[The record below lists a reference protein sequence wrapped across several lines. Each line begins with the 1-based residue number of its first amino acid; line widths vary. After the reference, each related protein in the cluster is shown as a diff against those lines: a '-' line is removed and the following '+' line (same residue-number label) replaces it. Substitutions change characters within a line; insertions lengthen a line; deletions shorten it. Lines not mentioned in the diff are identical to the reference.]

1 MSPAGEKKQTTTKK
15 KKENLE
21 GGLCLT
27 WQLSFNSLFLESL
40 LAGSLWPCWFLR
52 EIKQQEQ
59 MAPGRLVSQQVKLKD
74 AAVLI
79 SGSPPASPRRF
90 SSLPPSLTFLI
101 SGADL
106 GPLAVKYVFITSV
119 FTEVPPCLRDW
130 PIDHRHER
138 GLWSHQSLIIQPS
151 NSLPLVQ
158 SLARLP
164 ITSYSSH
171 SAAVS
176 LVAVTLYAVLIKAS
190 GTDVCCVLHNT

>member
-15 KKENLE
+15 KRKSWRWPLPDM
-21 GGLCLT
+21 T
-27 WQLSFNSLFLESL
+27 AQLQQPVPGVFVSWILMALLVSTRDKTTGADGSWTSGVAAGEAERCSSFNIRVASCFTSPL
-40 LAGSLWPCWFLR
+40 L
-52 EIKQQEQ
+52 
-59 MAPGRLVSQQVKLKD
+59 
-74 AAVLI
+74 
-79 SGSPPASPRRF
+79 
-90 SSLPPSLTFLI
+90 LPPSLTFLI